1 MTLLDLACDLGLN
14 PYKASS
20 TQGGEYKSACPQC
33 GGKDR
38 FFIQPNKQMKNCIGY
53 YRCRQCD
60 IGGDTIQFAMDFK
73 GMEFKEAAEHVSATL
88 PARSILYRPPI
99 KYSFMP
105 AQICPTPDIWQTK
118 ANAFVEWAHRNIGQQ
133 KEILEWLHKRGL
145 PAEAIHTYK
154 IGWNPQEIIRNKED
168 WGIAHQQE
176 NNRLWIP
183 AGIVIPSLNNIG
195 SVQRIKIRRTSW
207 TQTDSIG
214 KYIALPGS
222 TNGLTIVG
230 NTQKDLMIVI
240 ESELDAYA
248 THYVISDFAFVVAIG
263 SNIKNPDNV
272 TDYLAKRKALLIC
285 YDNDE
290 GGNVMWSKWKKLYPH
305 THPYPAPLGK
315 DLGESIELGLRVR
328 PWILQY
334 KWDKTIDQELVDY
347 ILYYIDTRTITRK
360 SYYKFEKEILMGP
373 HSPQAKT
380 GELQKGLQLIK
391 RMITEYNP

>member
-1 MTLLDLACDLGLN
+1 MTLLDLACEVGLN

-20 TQGGEYKSACPQC
+20 TQGGEYKSACPRC

-38 FFIQPNKQMKNCIGY
+38 FFIQPYKQMKNCSGY

-60 IGGDTIQFAMDFK
+60 IAGDTIQFAMDFK
-73 GMEFKEAAEHVSATL
+73 SMEFKEAAEHVSATL

-105 AQICPTPDIWQTK
+105 AQICATPDIWQTK

-145 PAEAIHTYK
+145 SAEAIHTYK

-183 AGIVIPSLNNIG
+183 AGIVIPSLNNIE
-195 SVQRIKIRRTSW
+195 SVQRIKIRRPSW

-305 THPYPAPLGK
+305 AHPYPAPLGK

-347 ILYYIDTRTITRK
+347 ILYYIDTKTITRK
-360 SYYKFEKEILMGP
+360 SYYTFEKEILMGP
-373 HSPQAKT
+373 HSPRAKT
-380 GELQKGLQLIK
+380 GELQKGLQLMR